1 MIKKKALLPIPGNL
15 VLLIVLLFIYAI
27 SDMQNSTV
35 TYNINTDRSSVYL
48 YLIAIIGFLFIN
60 VFLYV
65 AHEKFRIKATPI
77 FISLFFNTVWVFLV
91 DCLQSVSMWIALTH
105 LGLCV
110 LWILGYMFFQYLFEY
125 RYNSSQSMGIGFFA
139 IFILYAVAIL
149 YYFYDVQIRKG
160 RLPVLN
166 IIYNVIVLVPWLLVL
181 FKDNGGR
188 KKLVILISMITA
200 ALSLKRGGLIALPI
214 MLIAYFLL
222 EAKRQDKLK
231 STAKTILIAAVVF
244 GLAIYVINSMTD
256 GFLIARFSYDE
267 LEGGSG
273 RTDIYAAAI
282 ANIKSREIKDL
293 IFGLGSGSSSRII
306 GTGCHNEWL
315 EFTFSFG
322 IIGVLLYFTLIY
334 KLFDA
339 VRHMKNTNPDFYA
352 AGMMMFL
359 YVVIVGMIGG
369 IYFVHS
375 SFFVFSFFGAE
386 EGYLSGRKNWEQEN
400 IYIE

>member
-282 ANIKSREIKDL
+282 ANIKSREIK
-293 IFGLGSGSSSRII
+293 
-306 GTGCHNEWL
+306 E
-315 EFTFSFG
+315 
-322 IIGVLLYFTLIY
+322 
-334 KLFDA
+334 
-339 VRHMKNTNPDFYA
+339 
-352 AGMMMFL
+352 GMRTK
-359 YVVIVGMIGG
+359 
-369 IYFVHS
+369 S
-375 SFFVFSFFGAE
+375 WT
-386 EGYLSGRKNWEQEN
+386 K
-400 IYIE
+400 